1 MIALFG
7 FMCVSIFATGMGFQD
22 LRLANLDQTSLS
34 WKESLPVWGMT
45 VFVILAMVAALN
57 AALGVGFAHDAS
69 GVEKKRIG
77 LRIIATLFYFFFA
90 FWSVGF
96 GYGFFWKELAGQEYT
111 QAQFKAAI
119 EEVSRSE
126 SGAADALTTVESA
139 VTSAASTA
147 RDRAEEEAQNG
158 GTCANRPGSVAGDGP
173 LTRARFAFADR
184 AEALRDDVNG
194 SWTSKLDEDGF
205 VLQRRIETLSKGE
218 APAASTEIDAEEAAL
233 LQSLANPGDLD
244 PDQRKR
250 VFATVFD
257 EARAFTAKANGL
269 RATHAETFALRLEE
283 LATVV
288 GPDPD
293 NPSRANP
300 ARSDDS
306 TYCWDTVLNE
316 KLIAAAGSLRNL
328 NDMPSPEFEFTE
340 GPKATRAAFFNLARA
355 VTSPVTGN
363 GAPFGEKE
371 FIALFAS
378 IAVDLGIL
386 FLTLVRA
393 AMERK
398 GFQRL
403 PRDPKRFD
411 LNDLGKLAA
420 RADDK
425 VTVRMDMDEEIEA
438 TELQRVDEPSSSS
451 GRKVTDAQYE
461 EVDRPAF
468 NPEGIAKAPKKPSLP
483 KPKP

>member
-1 MIALFG
+1 MSQSTEKTFSIAWITGRGASVIALFG

-57 AALGVGFAHDAS
+57 AALGVGFVHDAS

-194 SWTSKLDEDGF
+194 SWTSKLDE
-205 VLQRRIETLSKGE
+205 RRVCS
-218 APAASTEIDAEEAAL
+218 AA
-233 LQSLANPGDLD
+233 
-244 PDQRKR
+244 
-250 VFATVFD
+250 
-257 EARAFTAKANGL
+257 
-269 RATHAETFALRLEE
+269 
-283 LATVV
+283 
-288 GPDPD
+288 
-293 NPSRANP
+293 
-300 ARSDDS
+300 
-306 TYCWDTVLNE
+306 
-316 KLIAAAGSLRNL
+316 
-328 NDMPSPEFEFTE
+328 
-340 GPKATRAAFFNLARA
+340 
-355 VTSPVTGN
+355 
-363 GAPFGEKE
+363 
-371 FIALFAS
+371 
-378 IAVDLGIL
+378 
-386 FLTLVRA
+386 
-393 AMERK
+393 
-398 GFQRL
+398 
-403 PRDPKRFD
+403 
-411 LNDLGKLAA
+411 
-420 RADDK
+420 
-425 VTVRMDMDEEIEA
+425 
-438 TELQRVDEPSSSS
+438 
-451 GRKVTDAQYE
+451 TD
-461 EVDRPAF
+461 
-468 NPEGIAKAPKKPSLP
+468 
-483 KPKP
+483 

>member
-393 AMERK
+393 AMERTGRLRERHKPK
-398 GFQRL
+398 G
-403 PRDPKRFD
+403 FD
-411 LNDLGKLAA
+411 LNELRKFTSIYAKDELTTIELPE
-420 RADDK
+420 DDS
-425 VTVRMDMDEEIEA
+425 T
-438 TELQRVDEPSSSS
+438 
-451 GRKVTDAQYE
+451 
-461 EVDRPAF
+461 
-468 NPEGIAKAPKKPSLP
+468 PKFSKRDNNQT
-483 KPKP
+483 